1 MSFNLIKTQKNV
13 NLHADYKNI
22 AQQFCLE
29 YYTLYDDNVEKLGK
43 MYYSES
49 LFLYLDT
56 EITGFNNWINAL
68 KHNNYNNF
76 THHNM
81 NVSTI
86 PINDTNLQVTICGTL
101 TLNNNIIENKFIE
114 SILLQRDNNNAF
126 YICTTL
132 FKFID

>member
-1 MSFNLIKTQKNV
+1 MSFNLIKTQKIANPQ
-13 NLHADYKNI
+13 ADYKHI

-29 YYTLYDDNVEKLGK
+29 YYTLYDENVENLGK

-49 LFLYLDT
+49 LFLYLDN

-68 KHNNYNNF
+68 KQNNYNKF

-81 NVSTI
+81 NVSAI
-86 PINDTNLQVTICGTL
+86 PINDTNLQVTIYGTL
-101 TLNNNIIENKFIE
+101 TLNNNMIENKFVE
-114 SILLQRDNNNAF
+114 NILLQRDNNNTF